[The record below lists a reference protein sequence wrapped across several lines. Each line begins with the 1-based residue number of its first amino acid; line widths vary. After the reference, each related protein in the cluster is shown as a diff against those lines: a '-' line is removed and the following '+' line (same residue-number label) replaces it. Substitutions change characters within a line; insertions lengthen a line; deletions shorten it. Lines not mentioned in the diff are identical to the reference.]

1 MAKVYNAQGE
11 ADKAARRICREAY
24 ARGGTVPYSLGR
36 LIELK
41 LSLKVIRAVY
51 RNPLAAQVAQA
62 KAEVASWTPE
72 RRANVQLEGNGS

>member
-1 MAKVYNAQGE
+1 MAKVYDAQGE

-36 LIELK
+36 LVDLK

-51 RNPLAAQVAQA
+51 RATPVKVEREQDRDVYQGIADGYAQ
-62 KAEVASWTPE
+62 
-72 RRANVQLEGNGS
+72 